1 MSKSSHCS
9 SAFASVN
16 SLFLKFSNENRV
28 SFSYDIIMENEFP
41 VSYFCLSISR
51 IVNMLLQKC
60 VLVILAV
67 ATVRECGGDGDLFVA
82 SPAVQFVPH
91 PSFIEVT
98 KF

>member
-1 MSKSSHCS
+1 MKIVFHFHTISSW
-9 SAFASVN
+9 
-16 SLFLKFSNENRV
+16 K
-28 SFSYDIIMENEFP
+28 IP

-91 PSFIEVT
+91 PSFIEVI
-98 KF
+98 KFQNLEDGSNF